1 MLIIDTIYNLRKYGK
16 AFFNIII
23 FEIILSFYFLFKTTK
38 VYKNS
43 KIIDCVPTPYYF
55 LYLLSKQIKNIKTK
69 NIIDIGSG
77 TGRIIMFLKKF
88 NKKNVIGIECN
99 DKAFEY
105 SKKILPESKIYL
117 SKIEDYRLNFNKND
131 MIIVNDTIRGIK
143 FYDLINRIKASKKN
157 IYFCYINGFHNKYLI
172 KNYKKKII
180 YNNFNSQN
188 KGITI
193 YKF

>member
-1 MLIIDTIYNLRKYGK
+1 
-16 AFFNIII
+16 
-23 FEIILSFYFLFKTTK
+23 
-38 VYKNS
+38 
-43 KIIDCVPTPYYF
+43 
-55 LYLLSKQIKNIKTK
+55 
-69 NIIDIGSG
+69 
-77 TGRIIMFLKKF
+77 
-88 NKKNVIGIECN
+88 VIGIECN

-143 FYDLINRIKASKKN
+143 FYDLINRIKSSKKN

-172 KNYKKKII
+172 KSYKKKII
-180 YNNFNSQN
+180 YDNFNSQN

>member
-55 LYLLSKQIKNIKTK
+55 LYLLSKQIKNIKIK

-77 TGRIIMFLKKF
+77 TGRVIMFLKKF
-88 NKKNVIGIECN
+88 NKKSVIGIECN
-99 DKAFEY
+99 NKAFKY
-105 SKKILPESKIYL
+105 SKQIMPEGKIYL
-117 SKIEDYRLNFNKND
+117 SKIEDYQLNFKEID
-131 MIIVNDTIRGIK
+131 MIIVNDTIRGTK
-143 FYDLINRIKASKKN
+143 FYNLINKIKSSTKI

-172 KNYKKKII
+172 KIYKKKII

-188 KGITI
+188 KGMTI

>member
-1 MLIIDTIYNLRKYGK
+1 
-16 AFFNIII
+16 
-23 FEIILSFYFLFKTTK
+23 
-38 VYKNS
+38 
-43 KIIDCVPTPYYF
+43 
-55 LYLLSKQIKNIKTK
+55 
-69 NIIDIGSG
+69 
-77 TGRIIMFLKKF
+77 MFLKKF

-143 FYDLINRIKASKKN
+143 FYDLINRIKSSKKN

-172 KNYKKKII
+172 KSYKKKII

>member
-1 MLIIDTIYNLRKYGK
+1 MLIINTVYNLHKYGK
-16 AFFNIII
+16 TFFKVIS
-23 FEIILSFYFLFKTTK
+23 FEIILSFYFIFKTTK
-38 VYKNS
+38 IYKNPNL
-43 KIIDCVPTPYYF
+43 IDCVPTPYYF

-88 NKKNVIGIECN
+88 NKKSVIGIECN

-143 FYDLINRIKASKKN
+143 FYDLINRIKSSKKN